1 MKIKSISLLFFLLI
15 LGNLLTAQNKYLT
28 TGNSDP
34 IIKEY
39 KTNQF
44 SSEKTFL
51 ENIKEAEEFSVLSKV
66 FEDSIIKNRIEENE
80 SVTIF
85 AMADASFSKLS
96 KKEKQVLLSNKNLI
110 KEMVY
115 HLTIPGRIDRNGLEI
130 AIRKNGG
137 TAYLATLQG
146 EKLKVTKQEDQI
158 YISDNN
164 DNSARIVATDFFHKN
179 GIFHIVE
186 GMIWLDNK
194 K

>member
-66 FEDSIIKNRIEENE
+66 FEDSTIKNRIEENE

-186 GMIWLDNK
+186 GMIWLDTK